1 MSELTHKSIHIK
13 QLQMLSK
20 EEFNRYTKQIMLED
34 VGINGQIKLKQ
45 AKVLVIGAGGLGSP
59 ILQYLVSMGI
69 GTIGVIDFDVIE
81 VSNLHRQIL
90 YGPADV
96 GQPKVIV
103 AVEKL
108 RQQNPFIELIAYNE
122 LLSEENAAMIFP
134 LYDIIVDGCDNFLTR
149 YNVNDVCVQLNK
161 PLIYGSILGYQGQL
175 AVFNYQGSK
184 NLRDLF
190 PEPPNA
196 EDVPSCSENGV
207 MGHIPGSVGLY
218 MANLVTQL
226 IFGQFEDVNALFLI
240 DLKRIGIT
248 KLRY

>member
-134 LYDIIVDGCDNFLTR
+134 LYDLIVDGCDNFLTR

-226 IFGQFEDVNALFLI
+226 IFGQFEGVNTLFLI
-240 DLKRIGIT
+240 DLKGIGIT